1 MKLKTLN
8 IILAGALLIFCSC
21 SDDYLD
27 IENPN
32 NLSAASF
39 WSSETDVQQGLVAT
53 YAALQRDGILG
64 GSAATQL
71 PVRSDVGRPNNW
83 NANAIGLNKL
93 TFNENSDIVKKR
105 WRDCY
110 IGIYRANQVLTNIN
124 NIELNEAT
132 KTQMEAEARFLR
144 GFFYYSLYR
153 GYNNGSVIIHTT
165 VPESRDDFYKSPS
178 PAEDVYNLILSD
190 LEFAYEHLPKQYPN
204 PDIVELIPPDKSEY
218 LGRATWGAAAA
229 MLGKLHI
236 NELDYISAKK
246 YFGEILDSNLYS
258 LVPNIG
264 DNFNEEGE
272 MNSESIFEVAFS
284 TLAKPGTLGGAADG
298 PLGSE
303 ATSRAITLAT
313 PQAGGY
319 RTIMPSYYMTM
330 LFKNDLMDPTN
341 PINTTR
347 TGSAK
352 YSMRASSSIAIADD
366 NNTTLYQR
374 ASNLGGQYNNGEASY
389 LKKFQNWLLDRES
402 DQSISGIN
410 ERVIRLADVMLLYA
424 ECALETGGISDALEK
439 INVIRNRSGVVPLR
453 QTFDFQYNPVPT
465 NNNPNH
471 FDFDTDIIEV
481 KQHMLL
487 SGQMVNYEFSGS
499 NSCSYLPGKEPK
511 LPEVDPTINNTY
523 YAIVVDYNHI
533 KLAATKLDALEN
545 RPIDFTIDLEL
556 KELDCVTFANK
567 MEFRLSVYFDADSI
581 MEHIMWVERPLE
593 LMFEGHDIRWEDLT
607 RWGKVKEQYERLAS
621 KKYVLISKVLYEYD
635 PAIHATINGNNILN
649 EFTEAAAIYQPGVH
663 NYFPIPS
670 TEQNSNSGS
679 F

>member
-8 IILAGALLIFCSC
+8 IILTGALLIFCSC
-21 SDDYLD
+21 SDDLD

-39 WSSETDVQQGLVAT
+39 WSSETDLQQGLVAT

-64 GSAATQL
+64 SSATTQL

-124 NIELNEAT
+124 NIDLNEAT
-132 KTQMEAEARFLR
+132 KTQIEAEARFLR

-153 GYNNGSVIIHTT
+153 GYNSGSVIIHTT
-165 VPESRDDFYKSPS
+165 VSESRDDFYKSPS

-190 LEFAYEHLPKQYPN
+190 LEFAYEHLPQQYPSN
-204 PDIVELIPPDKSEY
+204 ED
-218 LGRATWGAAAA
+218 LGRATWGAATA

-236 NELDYISAKK
+236 NELDYVLAKK
-246 YFGEILDSNLYS
+246 YFREILDSNLYS

-284 TLAKPGTLGGAADG
+284 ILAKPGTSNGAADG

-303 ATSRAITLAT
+303 ATSRARTLAT
-313 PQAGGY
+313 TQGGGS

-341 PINTTR
+341 PINTSR
-347 TGSAK
+347 NGAAN
-352 YSMRASSSIAIADD
+352 YSIRASYSAAIADD
-366 NNTTLYQR
+366 DNSTLYQR
-374 ASNLGGQYNNGEASY
+374 ASNLGGQYNNSEASY
-389 LKKFQNWLLDRES
+389 LKKFQNWWLDRES

-424 ECALETGGISDALEK
+424 ECLIEIGEPHSEALSLVNEIRQRAGVILLNETDYDA
-439 INVIRNRSGVVPLR
+439 SG
-453 QTFDFQYNPVPT
+453 T
-465 NNNPNH
+465 
-471 FDFDTDIIEV
+471 
-481 KQHMLL
+481 
-487 SGQMVNYEFSGS
+487 
-499 NSCSYLPGKEPK
+499 
-511 LPEVDPTINNTY
+511 
-523 YAIVVDYNHI
+523 
-533 KLAATKLDALEN
+533 
-545 RPIDFTIDLEL
+545 
-556 KELDCVTFANK
+556 
-567 MEFRLSVYFDADSI
+567 
-581 MEHIMWVERPLE
+581 MEHIMWIERPLE

-621 KKYVLISKVLYEYD
+621 KRYVLISKVLYEYD
-635 PAIHATINGNNILN
+635 PAIHTTINENNILN

-663 NYFPIPS
+663 DYFPIPS